1 MPINQYFNKYP
12 IFLIPINWGSTCY
25 FLHVKLVCEV
35 VCLRVISC
43 IKWRRLGKHHPVPAW
58 WGVGGLE
65 NLKKLQKGDVTCWLG
80 KMGGGGR
87 AEGDLQRSK
96 GVRSV
101 ETIFSGALLLFAMI
115 WFTQKVTIDHSIFKL
130 VCKTKIQKRNTI
142 SCFVM
147 QWSKKW
153 LRWSK
158 NRDEDIN

>member
-12 IFLIPINWGSTCY
+12 IFLIPVNWGSTCY

-58 WGVGGLE
+58 WGGG
-65 NLKKLQKGDVTCWLG
+65 GG
-80 KMGGGGR
+80 GGGGR